1 MLHIV
6 HHCLT
11 WHDISII
18 HSHGQYEQQC
28 GIERFSGGFFFDVMD
43 MVQHGTTRMNNFL
56 KYETIF
62 KE

>member
-1 MLHIV
+1 MILAFF
-6 HHCLT
+6 
-11 WHDISII
+11 I
-18 HSHGQYEQQC
+18 HMANMNNNSVSNVFGVV
-28 GIERFSGGFFFDVMD
+28 FVFDVMD